1 MGKILDISKWQ
12 PNVNYKELSTEC
24 DLAILRVQDG
34 STTKDTVYT
43 THATGCEKY
52 DIPFGVYAFTRFI
65 SVADAKVEAR
75 DFYKRA
81 TVNGLKPL
89 FYVADV
95 EVATMKDMRAG
106 TNAFI
111 AELRRL
117 GAKKVGIY
125 VAHHLYDSFNLDYSK
140 ADFIWIPRYAIDGK
154 SILEPKYKCDLHQ
167 YTDKGKIA
175 GISGGVDLN
184 RLTGSKSLS
193 WFIGANSASK
203 ASKPAT
209 SKTKTSSTTKN
220 TNTVYTVKK
229 DDTLSEIAEK
239 YNTSVSYLQ
248 KLNNIKNVNRINIG
262 QKIIVKKASTAT
274 TSASPYTVKSG
285 DTLSKI
291 AVKHNTTVAKLVKLN
306 KIKNPDQIYVG
317 QKIKLK

>member
-1 MGKILDISKWQ
+1 MGKIVDISKWQ
-12 PNVNYKELSTEC
+12 PNVNYKELATEA

-43 THATGCEKY
+43 KHAAGCVKY
-52 DIPFGVYAFTRFI
+52 DIPFGAYAFTRFI
-65 SVADAKVEAR
+65 SVADAKKEAQ

-81 TVNGLKPL
+81 TANGLKPL

-95 EVATMKDMRAG
+95 EVESMSDMRAG

-111 AELRRL
+111 AELHRL

-140 ADFIWIPRYAIDGK
+140 ADFVWIPRYALDGK

-175 GISGGVDLN
+175 GISGNVDLN

-193 WFIGANSASK
+193 WFTGGNSASQAK
-203 ASKPAT
+203 K
-209 SKTKTSSTTKN
+209 STTKKAKASS
-220 TNTVYTVKK
+220 TKNTVYTVKSG
-229 DDTLSEIAEK
+229 DTLSEIATK
-239 YNTSVSYLQ
+239 YKTTVAKLQ
-248 KLNNIKNVNRINIG
+248 KLNNIKNANRIYVG
-262 QKIIVKKASTAT
+262 QKITIKKASTVSKSVST
-274 TSASPYTVKSG
+274 YKVKSG

-291 AVKHNTTVAKLVKLN
+291 AANHNTTVAKLVKLN
-306 KIKNPDQIYVG
+306 KIKDPDKIYVG